1 MKWKMA
7 SINIKFI
14 FVLVIIVIVIIALAN
29 LELYINKHNCM
40 ASVSLS
46 KDSSVL
52 LPEYTGF
59 MDPVYVYNSK
69 KVKRRDLDYQL
80 GYNEGK
86 YIKKHIQEHVA
97 SKISNPLKELGI
109 LLKKIPKSKTPINT
123 LYSTFGKGGEII
135 STADPLSYNP
145 LSGYKMLT
153 SIRDGAD
160 AFIAYDKLYIFK
172 PSTEK

>member
-1 MKWKMA
+1 MKMTL
-7 SINIKFI
+7 INIKFI
-14 FVLVIIVIVIIALAN
+14 FILVIIVLIIIALSN
-29 LELYINKHNCM
+29 LELYINKRNCVV
-40 ASVSLS
+40 SVSLS

-59 MDPVYVYNSK
+59 MDPVYIYNSK

-86 YIKKHIQEHVA
+86 YTKKHIQEHVA
-97 SKISNPLKELGI
+97 SKISNPLKELGT

-123 LYSTFGKGGEII
+123 IYSTFGKSGEII

-145 LSGYKMLT
+145 LSEYNMLT
-153 SIRDGAD
+153 SLRDDAD
-160 AFIAYDKLYIFK
+160 AFIADNKLYIVK
-172 PSTEK
+172 PSATEK

>member
-1 MKWKMA
+1 MTLV
-7 SINIKFI
+7 NVKFV
-14 FVLVIIVIVIIALAN
+14 FIVITIVITIIILAN
-29 LELYINKHNCM
+29 LELYMNKRNCIF
-40 ASVSLS
+40 SVSLS
-46 KDSSVL
+46 KDSSVF

-69 KVKRRDLDYQL
+69 KIKKRDLNYQV

-86 YIKKHIQEHVA
+86 YIKKNIQEHVA
-97 SKISNPLKELGI
+97 SKISNPLKELGS

-123 LYSTFGKGGEII
+123 LYSTFGKSGEII
-135 STADPLSYNP
+135 NTADPLSYNP

-160 AFIAYDKLYIFK
+160 AFIANDKLYVIK
-172 PSTEK
+172 NN

>member
-1 MKWKMA
+1 MA
-7 SINIKFI
+7 TINIKFI
-14 FVLVIIVIVIIALAN
+14 FLLVVIVIIIIGLAN
-29 LELYINKHNCM
+29 LELYVNKYNCM

-59 MDPVYVYNSK
+59 MDPIYVYNSK

-80 GYNEGK
+80 GYNEK
-86 YIKKHIQEHVA
+86 NYIKKQIQEHVA
-97 SKISNPLKELGI
+97 SKISSPLKELGA

-123 LYSTFGKGGEII
+123 LYSTFGKSGEII
-135 STADPLSYNP
+135 SSADPLSYNP

-160 AFIAYDKLYIFK
+160 AFIANDKLYIFK
-172 PSTEK
+172 SNTEK